1 LTMLS
6 ERAVYRNRRWKRVFT
21 TSLPM
26 FHTEDM
32 SLESKGVRNRGF
44 NNGRLSN
51 PTKGWASRNAY
62 ALAIVGIAAC
72 FATWASLFIYK
83 SSFVGID
90 GRRYFCLIDDAM
102 ISMRYAWNLSH
113 GSGLVWNPGEYVEGY
128 TNPLMTLLM
137 SLPSL
142 VLDKVNAVLAVQVV
156 GVAFVLVNAFLIT
169 LIAEHFVPGQE
180 RFRRLFL
187 VFAFL
192 CALSYYPLVYWTLM
206 GMETGLLAVLLS
218 LGILSALR
226 YAADQR
232 PAHGVLLSISLG
244 LAFLT
249 RPDTLVLAVPIFVY
263 AFFVARKSE
272 RSPSLYT
279 LLAMVG
285 LYAVFVVGQ
294 ELFRWGYYGEW
305 LPNTY
310 TLKVSNIPFT
320 SRIENGIKFVTP
332 FLKEVSVL
340 LILAGAGLVFAFRR
354 EKLFLVSIFVAL
366 VCYQVWAGGDV
377 SINWR
382 LLSPAVPIM
391 LVLGVHGIF
400 LALQHQVSGASVE
413 RENSL
418 RTSTSLRQ
426 HVPGFAA
433 CLLVFVMLL
442 SVNLRFLPEVAMLR
456 DFTDV
461 RVNEER
467 VNIALAIERFTKPD
481 ATVGVF
487 DAGAIPYYAGRP
499 AIDFLGKADHRIAR
513 LAPDPSGFPKME
525 FFGRKIN
532 NPGHNK
538 YDLGYSI
545 IELRPTYVRDF
556 VWGGQNA
563 LGWAQSEY
571 VMVVYKGT
579 ILNFR
584 RDSEDVHWD
593 DIEAAREAGE
603 ASLGAPV
610 HTTTR

>member
-1 LTMLS
+1 L
-6 ERAVYRNRRWKRVFT
+6 
-21 TSLPM
+21 

-32 SLESKGVRNRGF
+32 SLEPNEVRDQGF
-44 NNGRLSN
+44 TNGRLSK
-51 PTKGWASRNAY
+51 TIKRWASHNAC
-62 ALAIVGIAAC
+62 AFAIVGIGAC
-72 FATWASLFIYK
+72 FVIWASLFIYK

-137 SLPSL
+137 SLPTL
-142 VLDKVNAVLAVQVV
+142 LLNKADAVLAIQVV
-156 GVAFVLVNAFLIT
+156 GIVFVLVNAFLIT
-169 LIAEHFVPGQE
+169 SIAKHLVSGQG
-180 RFRRLFL
+180 RYRRLFL
-187 VFAFL
+187 VLAFL
-192 CALSYYPLVYWTLM
+192 CALSYYPLAYWTLM

-218 LGILSALR
+218 LSILTALR

-232 PAHGVLLSISLG
+232 PAQGVLLSVSLG

-249 RPDTLVLAVPIFVY
+249 RPDTLILAVPIFVY
-263 AFFVARKSE
+263 AFFAARKSE
-272 RSPSLYT
+272 RSPSLYS

-285 LYAVFVVGQ
+285 LYASFVAGQ
-294 ELFRWGYYGEW
+294 ELFRWYYYGEW

-310 TLKVSNIPFT
+310 TLKVSNIPLS

-332 FLKEVSVL
+332 FLKEVSAL
-340 LILAGAGLVFAFRR
+340 LIVVGAGLVLAFRR
-354 EKLFLVSIFVAL
+354 DKLFLVSIFVAL

-400 LALQHQVSGASVE
+400 LALQHHVSGASVG
-413 RENSL
+413 RGYFL
-418 RTSTSLRQ
+418 RTPTSLRR
-426 HVPGFAA
+426 HVPGFLA
-433 CLLVFVMLL
+433 CLLVLAMLL
-442 SVNLRFLPEVAMLR
+442 SVNLRFLPEIAMLR

-467 VNIALAIERFTKPD
+467 VNIALAIEQFTKPD
-481 ATVGVF
+481 AAVGVF
-487 DAGAIPYYAGRP
+487 DAGAIPYYTGRP
-499 AIDFLGKADHRIAR
+499 AIDFLGKADRRIAR

-525 FFGRKIN
+525 FFGSKIN

-593 DIEAAREAGE
+593 DIDAAREAGE
-603 ASLGAPV
+603 AALGAPM
-610 HTTTR
+610 HTSTR